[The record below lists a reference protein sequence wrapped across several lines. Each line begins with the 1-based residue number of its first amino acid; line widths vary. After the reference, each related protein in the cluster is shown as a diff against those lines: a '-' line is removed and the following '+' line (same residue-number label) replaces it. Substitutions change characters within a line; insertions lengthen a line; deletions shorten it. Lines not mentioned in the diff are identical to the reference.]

1 MITRQAVIKT
11 RDLKT
16 ASLTSITEQSP
27 QIGFCFAPIGV
38 FENAEFIQ
46 GLKKAS
52 PNTQWVGCSTA
63 GEVSGKGVTD
73 ETVILTTIK
82 LENPSSKIRIETV
95 KTGAAEASQKAGEEL
110 GKKLTAPDLKSLI
123 VISPGVNVNGTLLV
137 QGINKIVGSQVV
149 VTGGLAGDGGKFQN
163 TLTLSPEGVRN
174 DQLVG
179 IGIYGDTLSL
189 RHGCMGGWDPFGKVR
204 KVTKSVANVVYELDG
219 KPALEI
225 YKEYLGDHA
234 KDLPGSGLMFPFSMM
249 DDEKSENGLIRT
261 ILAVDNEKGTMTF
274 AGDVA
279 QGSTVRLMQANTKGL
294 VGGAKSAAEKAFLQG
309 NASKDTFA
317 MIVSCVGRKLV
328 MGPNVDEEIEAISE
342 IFGNKCTLAG
352 FYSYG
357 EISPFL
363 SDVGCQL
370 HNQTMTISYLS
381 EA

>member
-1 MITRQAVIKT
+1 M
-11 RDLKT
+11 
-16 ASLTSITEQSP
+16 
-27 QIGFCFAPIGV
+27 
-38 FENAEFIQ
+38 
-46 GLKKAS
+46 
-52 PNTQWVGCSTA
+52 
-63 GEVSGKGVTD
+63 VT
-73 ETVILTTIK
+73 
-82 LENPSSKIRIETV
+82 
-95 KTGAAEASQKAGEEL
+95 TGAAEASQKAGEEL
-110 GKKLTAPDLKSLI
+110 GKKLAAPDLKSVI
-123 VISPGVNVNGTLLV
+123 IISPGINVNGTMLV
-137 QGINKIVGSQVV
+137 QGINKTVGPKVV

-163 TLTLSPEGVRN
+163 TLTLSPSGVKN
-174 DQLVG
+174 DQLIG

-189 RHGCMGGWDPFGKVR
+189 KHGCMGGWDPFGKVR
-204 KVTKSVANVVYELDG
+204 KVTKSVNNVVHELDG
-219 KPALEI
+219 KPALEV

-249 DDEKSENGLIRT
+249 DNEKSENGLIRT
-261 ILAVDNEKGTMTF
+261 ILAVDDAQGTMTF

-294 VGGAKSAAEKAFLQG
+294 VGGAKNAAEKAAVQV
-309 NASKDTFA
+309 NKNKDTFA

-342 IFGNKCTLAG
+342 IFGPKCTLAG